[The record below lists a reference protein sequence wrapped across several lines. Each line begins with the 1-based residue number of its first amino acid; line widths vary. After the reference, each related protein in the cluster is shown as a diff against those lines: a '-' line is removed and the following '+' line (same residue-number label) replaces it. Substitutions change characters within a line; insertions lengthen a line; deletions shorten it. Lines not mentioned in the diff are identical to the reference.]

1 MLNTCKRFD
10 ADVVICGGGC
20 AGFTAGVA
28 AARAGNTK
36 LDFGNSILRQ
46 YSAYIKK

>member
-1 MLNTCKRFD
+1 MLNTVKRFD

-28 AARAGNTK
+28 AARAGKRT
-36 LDFGNSILRQ
+36 ILLEMR
-46 YSAYIKK
+46 